1 MTFRHIAIASIWSI
15 VFASAGFAQTVGTE
29 VQRDVNQENRVEQGL
44 KSGQLS
50 TGEAAK
56 LERGEARIDRME
68 THAIKDGTLS
78 PREAARI
85 QRAQNQES
93 ARINRLDNNTV
104 SGNPNSAS
112 SQRMEADV
120 QRNINQQNRI
130 EQGVQSGA
138 LTNKETANLE
148 RGQARIDRKEA
159 RVGADG
165 HVTAREQA
173 RIQHAEDRQSNKIY
187 REKHNNRAR

>member
-1 MTFRHIAIASIWSI
+1 
-15 VFASAGFAQTVGTE
+15 
-29 VQRDVNQENRVEQGL
+29 L

-159 RVGADG
+159 RAGADG
-165 HVTAREQA
+165 HVSAREQA

>member
-1 MTFRHIAIASIWSI
+1 MTFRHIAIASIMST
-15 VFASAGFAQTVGTE
+15 VFASTGFAQTVGTE

-159 RVGADG
+159 RAGADG
-165 HVTAREQA
+165 HVSAREQA